1 MTNLCFYLAAPEPP
15 IFSLSTGL
23 DSVPDRAIDTPGKT
37 NVEAVSGV
45 VLVLLVPT
53 DQHVGKAGLAH
64 PRSAHDQNAGARK
77 PNNITS

>member
-23 DSVPDRAIDTPGKT
+23 DSVPDRA
-37 NVEAVSGV
+37 NVEAASGV

-53 DQHVGKAGLAH
+53 NQHIGKAGLAH

-77 PNNITS
+77 PDNIKS

>member
-23 DSVPDRAIDTPGKT
+23 DSVPDRA

-77 PNNITS
+77 PDNIKS